1 MIFNDKNTPKI
12 SRSIKEYIGMITKKE
27 TEYSIMQIPS
37 FTKIKDEDG
46 IKQKIKEYEAKV
58 KNNELKEREQLDKL
72 LASYTLEE
80 KEEIMNIYKEIVE
93 FEKK

>member
-12 SRSIKEYIGMITKKE
+12 SRGIKEYFGLITKKE

-37 FTKIKDEDG
+37 FTKIKDEDA
-46 IKQKIKEYEAKV
+46 IKQKIKEFESKV